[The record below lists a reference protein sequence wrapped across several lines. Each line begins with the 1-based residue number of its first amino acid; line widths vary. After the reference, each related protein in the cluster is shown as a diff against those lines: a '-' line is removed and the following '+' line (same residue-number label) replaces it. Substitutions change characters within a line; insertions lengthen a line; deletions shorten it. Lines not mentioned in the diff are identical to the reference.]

1 MYKRYGY
8 LKIIVSLIL
17 IVSFYPGN
25 ICADE
30 WKMTTDF
37 EGLKKNDPSLDSK
50 TGNVSPSPVTR
61 PVENERMPAPPEKKQ
76 SSADKQPMTAP
87 IKPLSAPPSYNTL
100 MSNGNHGSILKL
112 PPLQPVQSSPGQ
124 GVQVPMDKLPQ
135 TADIPGEKL
144 KNVAETPKITTGP
157 YQKRPIALP
166 IQLQARPPGAIN
178 MPVTEAQKQLPA
190 QQTLPPKTEQVQP
203 ASAQSP
209 MINQIPSQ
217 PPATTAQ
224 QDLNKQASQGQE
236 QQKTKPDSHQPKTLQ
251 QESAA
256 QTQQSK
262 KPVLVTDLQK
272 YPSSVQG
279 LPEKKTGVSSTVP
292 MVPSQEKLTGQVK
305 NQPHGKADAPQA
317 VPHAHQGLHAPKT
330 VHGRSQVSLNFDD
343 ADVYEVV
350 QTIFGTVLKVNYIVD
365 PRVKGRVTFRSVAPV
380 SHEKVLPLMEVI
392 LRLNGVA
399 VVEESGLYRIIPI
412 SEIAREPAAIG
423 IGRVADSVKLQG
435 TALLQV
441 IPISYMMST
450 EMVRLITPFLS
461 TNAAVID
468 VPKSNQ
474 IVVVDT
480 DANVKRILQLV
491 SIFDSEQQ
499 KQKGPQ
505 VFVYHVQNS
514 KAKDI
519 AAILQQIFLGAKA
532 PASPPA
538 PITTPAMRTLPGQ
551 STSQPSHGQPASP
564 TIHTASLH
572 RASASGAEA
581 LVSDITKIFANEII
595 NAVIVFGTPEDY
607 EIIKDT
613 IKKIDIV
620 PRQVI
625 IEGVIAQIS
634 MTDSMSLGLAWT
646 INAEIGLTSGKI
658 NFNPANLLPAKLP
671 GSGFS
676 YVGTDAAGSIKAV
689 ISALASQSKAKLL
702 ASPHILVSDN
712 REARI
717 QVGQSV
723 PIPTSETYGS
733 STIAPQRTI
742 QYKDIGIIL
751 KVKPQIN
758 DSGLVSLDIAQE
770 VSTYS
775 TVLLYADEKQIVLDK
790 TEATTTLTVQDGQ
803 TIIIGG
809 LIREDNSKAR
819 AGIPFLSKIP
829 VLGYLFGNTD
839 QEEKRNEIII
849 LLTPHVMKT
858 QRDATEV
865 TAGFVD
871 KFMEKNKNGPV
882 RKEDLLKEKQQQIQ
896 EQNKDVKSKD
906 SQDKKQPRPGS

>member
-1 MYKRYGY
+1 MSGLPAIIIEMIITFKKGVVLHSRYGY
-8 LKIIVSLIL
+8 AALVALLVVITVLDPVKIFADQKKQTLDGKEISLSVGVNLAQSNDIRGVS
-17 IVSFYPGN
+17 VPG
-25 ICADE
+25 
-30 WKMTTDF
+30 TP
-37 EGLKKNDPSLDSK
+37 GKNDPAIGVKPDVVPPSK
-50 TGNVSPSPVTR
+50 NVQV
-61 PVENERMPAPPEKKQ
+61 Q
-76 SSADKQPMTAP
+76 SS
-87 IKPLSAPPSYNTL
+87 SAPP
-100 MSNGNHGSILKL
+100 
-112 PPLQPVQSSPGQ
+112 
-124 GVQVPMDKLPQ
+124 PQ
-135 TADIPGEKL
+135 NSL
-144 KNVAETPKITTGP
+144 
-157 YQKRPIALP
+157 
-166 IQLQARPPGAIN
+166 
-178 MPVTEAQKQLPA
+178 
-190 QQTLPPKTEQVQP
+190 
-203 ASAQSP
+203 S
-209 MINQIPSQ
+209 PSQ
-217 PPATTAQ
+217 KPAAAAQ
-224 QDLNKQASQGQE
+224 VYSNKQAAQGQGTKKIVYGTRQEKTLE
-236 QQKTKPDSHQPKTLQ
+236 QKSAEQPHAVQKHSSAVADQKSGAVSAKPQAPVQNHPAGQVVSPFREKNDVPKT
-251 QESAA
+251 
-256 QTQQSK
+256 
-262 KPVLVTDLQK
+262 
-272 YPSSVQG
+272 
-279 LPEKKTGVSSTVP
+279 
-292 MVPSQEKLTGQVK
+292 
-305 NQPHGKADAPQA
+305 
-317 VPHAHQGLHAPKT
+317 VPHAQHGSPVQKQA
-330 VHGRSQVSLNFDD
+330 HGRGHVSLNFDD

-350 QTIFGTVLKVNYIVD
+350 QTIFSSVLRVNYIID
-365 PRVKGRVTFRSVAPV
+365 PRVKGRVTFRSVTPV
-380 SHEKVLPLMEVI
+380 AHEKVLPLMEVI

-423 IGRVADSVKLQG
+423 IGRAADAVRLQG

-441 IPISYMMST
+441 IPISHMMST
-450 EMVRLITPFLS
+450 EMVRLLTPFLS
-461 TNAAVID
+461 TNASIID

-491 SIFDSEQQ
+491 AIFDNEQQ

-505 VFVYHVQNS
+505 IFVYHVQNS
-514 KAKDI
+514 KARDI
-519 AAILQQIFLGAKA
+519 VTILNQIFLGSKA
-532 PASPPA
+532 PAALPA
-538 PITTPAMRTLPGQ
+538 HAPAAINTTTGQ
-551 STSQPSHGQPASP
+551 AVPNPSVKQFASP
-564 TIHTASLH
+564 AVHSASLQ
-572 RASASGAEA
+572 RMSASGADA

-646 INAEIGLTSGKI
+646 INAEIGVTSGKI
-658 NFNPANLLPAKLP
+658 SFNPANLAADKQPT
-671 GSGFS
+671 SGFS
-676 YVGTDAAGSIKAV
+676 YVGTDTAGSIKAV

-758 DSGLVSLDIAQE
+758 DSGLVSLDISQE

-809 LIREDNSKAR
+809 LIREDNSKSR
-819 AGIPFLSKIP
+819 VGIPFLSRIP
-829 VLGYLFGNTD
+829 LLGYLFGNTD
-839 QEEKRNEIII
+839 EGGKRNEIII
-849 LLTPHVMKT
+849 LLTPHVMKN
-858 QRDATEV
+858 QRDAVDITS
-865 TAGFVD
+865 GFVD

-882 RKEDLLKEKQQQIQ
+882 RKEDLLKKKQQEIK
-896 EQNKDVKSKD
+896 EQSKEVKGQDLKKKNSPVGHMNNKE
-906 SQDKKQPRPGS
+906 